1 MREAHRAVSS
11 IVRPEFSVQARAAL
25 IICTAMAMAIAFT
38 AQAMAGSTIRTAS
51 DPTRL
56 AQQTPPQRIAV
67 IGDSLAQDL
76 WNGLHKLYRGAENVE
91 FIKFT
96 KVSSGLVRD
105 DVYNWNAK
113 VKTFVAEHDFD
124 TAIVLIGGNDR
135 QVITAGG
142 KRLERFGT
150 AWTEE
155 YGRRVD
161 DFIATLKSKSS
172 SVYWLG
178 LPVVRSKRM
187 ARDYRKLNKV
197 YKSQAEANSI
207 TYIDTWSLFETKDG
221 EYTSFGLDLKGTKRR
236 LRKDD
241 GLHFT
246 VAGKLV
252 FAREIV
258 RIMRKEV
265 GAMQPAL
272 AVPAIMPGPGG

>member
-1 MREAHRAVSS
+1 MRESRRALRTAARPDKTDWVKVPLIMGAAIAITIALVVS
-11 IVRPEFSVQARAAL
+11 ARA
-25 IICTAMAMAIAFT
+25 
-38 AQAMAGSTIRTAS
+38 GTIQPNRTAEQS
-51 DPTRL
+51 TLQRL
-56 AQQTPPQRIAV
+56 AI

-76 WNGLHKLYRGAENVE
+76 WNGMHKLYRGHDKVE
-91 FIKFT
+91 FIRFT

-113 VKTFVAEHDFD
+113 VKAFVAEHEYD

-135 QVITAGG
+135 QSITIGS
-142 KRLERFGT
+142 KRLNRFGK

-161 DFIATLKSKSS
+161 DFIATLKAKGGA
-172 SVYWLG
+172 VYWLG
-178 LPVVRSKRM
+178 LPIVRSNRM

-197 YKSQAEANSI
+197 YKERAEANDI
-207 TYIDTWSLFETKDG
+207 TYINTWPLFETEDG
-221 EYTSFGLDLKGTKRR
+221 KYTSFGLDIKGTKRR

-252 FAREIV
+252 FAREIA
-258 RIMRKEV
+258 RLLRKEV
-265 GAMQPAL
+265 SRLKSEMQVPVFPA
-272 AVPAIMPGPGG
+272 GPGG